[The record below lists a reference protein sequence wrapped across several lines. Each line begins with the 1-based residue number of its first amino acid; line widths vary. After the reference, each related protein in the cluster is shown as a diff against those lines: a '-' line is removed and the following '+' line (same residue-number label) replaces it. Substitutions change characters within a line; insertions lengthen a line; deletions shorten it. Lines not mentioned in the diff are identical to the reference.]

1 MSTTK
6 APEDLLK
13 ELRAGHRFLLISH
26 MNPDG
31 DAIGSALGLARI
43 LRSLGK
49 GAVVWNHDEVPKL
62 YRPLAGSDR
71 IHTGETPPAGYPE
84 TFDAVVILECP
95 SLDRTG
101 VESAITDLPIVN
113 IDHHLGNEH
122 YGRVNWVDTAA
133 PSLGEMIY
141 RIAQGLMVEIDQDTA
156 TALYLT
162 LVTDTGGF
170 RFSNSTPAAYAAAGA
185 LVTEGARPE
194 QVAQWLHESQPES
207 AIRLLG
213 EMLATLE
220 VHDARIA
227 TAIIT
232 SEMFERA
239 GATAGDTEG
248 LIDYPRSIAGVEAA
262 ALIRQVDTDQFKVSL
277 RSRGT
282 VDVEKIARR
291 NGGGGHRN
299 AAGFLADGSLDALR
313 ERVVSELQE
322 ALK

>member
-6 APEDLLK
+6 APEELLK
-13 ELRAGHRFLLISH
+13 QLRSGHRFLLVSH

-31 DAIGSALGLARI
+31 DAIGSSLGLARI

-62 YRPLAGSDR
+62 YSRLAGSER
-71 IHTGETPPAGYPE
+71 IHTGQEPPAGYPE
-84 TFDAVVILECP
+84 SFDALISLECP

-101 VESAITDLPIVN
+101 LESAIGDIPIIN

-122 YGRVNWVDTAA
+122 YGQVNWIDTAA

-141 RIAQGLMVEIDQDTA
+141 RIARGLMVELDQETA

-170 RFSNSTPAAYAAAGA
+170 RFSNSTPAAFEAAAS
-185 LVTEGARPE
+185 LVTEGAKPE
-194 QVAQWLHESQPES
+194 QVAGWLYESQPLS
-207 AIRLLG
+207 AIKLLT
-213 EMLATLE
+213 EMLPSLE
-220 VHDARIA
+220 IHDERIA
-227 TAIIT
+227 SATIT
-232 SEMFERA
+232 SEMFDRV
-239 GATAGDTEG
+239 GASTGDTEG

-262 ALIRQVDTDQFKVSL
+262 ALIRQVGDKQYKVSL
-277 RSRGT
+277 RSRGS

-299 AAGFLADGSLDALR
+299 AAGYLLDGSLDEVRAK
-313 ERVVSELQE
+313 VVEELQS
-322 ALK
+322 ALD